1 MATENDGAAVE
12 TVLDVND
19 TDIDDFAQEFF
30 AKPEPKAAKEKPA
43 KEEKSTD
50 GADAVETEEEPEAEA
65 AEPVDTEVE
74 EEVEAEEP
82 AAEDDEPEDEFKPK
96 SKNRKPARERISE
109 LTAERKA
116 AEARALAAEQ
126 ELARLRAERQ
136 NPQPK
141 QEQQEQPVR
150 RPQADPDRPDPNA
163 LDDKGEPV
171 YPLGEFDPQY
181 VADNT
186 RFTIRKEME
195 EQRAQEAQQR
205 EAQAEQEHMNALQT
219 EWAGKLTAAEA
230 DFDDLRPVIAS
241 LEGQLRD
248 VEPQLGTFLAQTIM
262 SMDVGPQV
270 LYYLANHPDEANE
283 IVAAGPVGA
292 TLKLGKLEAKVE
304 AALAKRRTPKDQQQ
318 AAPVRKTAAPN
329 PAPANRGRGS
339 LPSVRGDTDDLDAF
353 EQVFFAKKK
362 K

>member
-1 MATENDGAAVE
+1 MATETDGTAVE
-12 TVLDVND
+12 TPVLDVND
-19 TDIDDFAQEFF
+19 TDIDAFADEFF
-30 AKPEPKAAKEKPA
+30 AKPEPKAAKTEA
-43 KEEKSTD
+43 TKEEKSTD
-50 GADAVETEEEPEAEA
+50 GADAVETEKEPEAEA
-65 AEPVDTEVE
+65 AEPVEEVE

-82 AAEDDEPEDEFKPK
+82 TAEDDEPEDEFKPK
-96 SKNRKPARERISE
+96 HKNRKPARERISE

-116 AEARALAAEQ
+116 AEARAIAAEQ

-136 NPQPK
+136 NPQPR

-150 RPQADPDRPDPNA
+150 KAVDPAAPDPNA
-163 LDDKGEPV
+163 LNDKGEPV

-195 EQRAQEAQQR
+195 EQRAQEEQAR
-205 EAQAEQEHMNALQT
+205 AERAEQEQMTALQT

-230 DFDDLRPVIAS
+230 DFDDLRPTIAS

-248 VEPQLGTFLAQTIM
+248 VPPELGTYLAQTIM
-262 SMDVGPQV
+262 QMEVGPQV

-304 AALAKRRTPKDQQQ
+304 AALAKRRAPKDQQQ
-318 AAPVRKTAAPN
+318 AAPVRQTRAPD

-353 EQVFFAKKK
+353 EQVFFKKK